1 MGGVSVAPTLPVP
14 VSHIPHL
21 GELPPNPM
29 DAPGGERGN
38 GSTKV
43 WEGAQG
49 GAGGAQG
56 GTRGGG
62 CRACSQDACSP
73 QSLRA
78 APFAFSI
85 F

>member
-49 GAGGAQG
+49 GTGGHG
-56 GTRGGG
+56 GSTGGG
-62 CRACSQDACSP
+62 
-73 QSLRA
+73 L
-78 APFAFSI
+78 
-85 F
+85 